1 MLYPTIEKILDEK
14 NDLHTN
20 IENLLGEANQLL
32 KTLLVR
38 RTAGSNQLLRIYLVR
53 GTNVLPTTI
62 KNLLGEKNRL

>member
-1 MLYPTIEKILDEK
+1 MLYPTIENILDEK

-20 IENLLGEANQLL
+20 IKNLLGEANQLL

-38 RTAGSNQLLRIYLVR
+38 RTAGSSQLLRIYLVR